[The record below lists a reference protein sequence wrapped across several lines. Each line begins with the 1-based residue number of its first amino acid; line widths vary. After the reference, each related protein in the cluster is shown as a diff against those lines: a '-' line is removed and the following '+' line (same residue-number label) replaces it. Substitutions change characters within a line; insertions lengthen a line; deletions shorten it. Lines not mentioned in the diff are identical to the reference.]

1 MIIIFVSYIY
11 TFTLLLFVQP
21 FQTFIFNYFIGD
33 DITHSTNKELYK
45 NINIFKK
52 SEVKLNYEILG

>member
-1 MIIIFVSYIY
+1 
-11 TFTLLLFVQP
+11 LLFVQP

-33 DITHSTNKELYK
+33 DITHSKNKELYK